1 MKSIMRTN
9 YQVILILVVITLT
22 LAESNTSSPKTK
34 GADHKPSTGTPS
46 NEKTDV
52 KRTINNITSI
62 RYITI
67 TF

>member
-1 MKSIMRTN
+1 MRTN
-9 YQVILILVVITLT
+9 YQVIFILIVITLA
-22 LAESNTSSPKTK
+22 LAENNNSSPKTK
-34 GADHKPSTGTPS
+34 GADHKPSGTA
-46 NEKTDV
+46 NKEKTDV